1 MSFVIAGMIF
11 VIAGIASNALSWA
24 GGNILILAGL
34 CLMLAGVYLLFVRE
48 DKKKRKGIIASRPD
62 PKPAPQPEPD
72 PEPEPEPEPE
82 PPMERK
88 VIYETV
94 FKVAGVTYKC
104 QKDPEES
111 RQDVLAGLTE
121 LSPID
126 LEEYEYKDEPAYL
139 VVDSISDLDLGN
151 VPAPLVKKLYDN
163 FYGHQIYVE
172 IETVDSFFPDDST
185 EEIYYCRVKLSV
197 KE

>member
-1 MSFVIAGMIF
+1 MSIVIAGIIF

-34 CLMLAGVYLLFVRE
+34 CLMLVGVFLLFVRE
-48 DKKKRKGIIASRPD
+48 DKKKRKGITE
-62 PKPAPQPEPD
+62 PEPEPEPVPD

-111 RQDVLAGLTE
+111 RQDVLSSVQEGDL
-121 LSPID
+121 LI
-126 LEEYEYKDEPAYL
+126 LEEFEHKGEPAYL
-139 VVDSISDLDLGN
+139 IVDYRTDLDIGT
-151 VPAPLVKKLYDN
+151 VPKNLAEKIN
-163 FYGHQIYVE
+163 AEFYGHVTQAEVD
-172 IETVDSFFPDDST
+172 TVGSFYPDDGT
-185 EEIYYCRVKLSV
+185 EEIFFCKARLIIYD
-197 KE
+197 